1 MAKSTSGVDQPEV
14 LPGESSG
21 SEEVP
26 APRGIR
32 PIVTL
37 LEERTLLST
46 LNLTVTTLAD
56 DPVTPISGQTTL
68 RDAITQANDS
78 TDSQE
83 IINFAPGLQGTIDLT
98 QALPELA
105 NYITIQGPGAS
116 NLTVQRDSTAPQ
128 FSAFAIQGWSINLSG
143 MTITGGSA
151 VFGGGILNDGTLTLT
166 NSTFTNNT
174 ASGDG
179 GGILNDG
186 TLTLTNSTFTNNT
199 TTDSGSAIY
208 NPGTLTVTNST
219 FTNNTTT
226 GVGSGIYNSGTLTV
240 TNSTF
245 TNNTASDGG
254 GIFNFGTLTVTN
266 STFTNNTAI
275 GGGVIY
281 GIYYEYSL
289 TTYSLTLNNTI
300 VAGNVGAD
308 ISGHVQPTSKN
319 NLIGNGTG
327 ITNLTQLD
335 PSNLIGTTAD
345 PLNPGIG
352 PRATASK

>member
-1 MAKSTSGVDQPEV
+1 MWPSQRLASISLKSCQGKAQVRRRCRR
-14 LPGESSG
+14 
-21 SEEVP
+21 
-26 APRGIR
+26 ARGIR

-128 FSAFAIQGWSINLSG
+128 FSVFAIQGWSINLSG

-151 VFGGGILNDGTLTLT
+151 VFGGGILNDGTLTVT

-245 TNNTASDGG
+245 TNNTA
-254 GIFNFGTLTVTN
+254 
-266 STFTNNTAI
+266 I
-275 GGGVIY
+275 GGGGIY

-345 PLNPGIG
+345 PLNPGLG